1 MGLATGCS
9 EEIGEVKVT
18 GVDVQCVGAD
28 DICEDMS
35 VNCVWADDLCIGVDV
50 DSAPTARSACRLSPI
65 WSCSSCYMHSKR
77 L

>member
-50 DSAPTARSACRLSPI
+50 DSAPTAGA
-65 WSCSSCYMHSKR
+65 YAAVDVH
-77 L
+77 